1 MQYRSMEYRTGL
13 RQVPYSCTQQPA
25 ILHRQVTYSLY
36 IIQRHAPPLCAKT
49 QHAGSGHT
57 NTSMSTPH
65 PLKHGLAY
73 WKVRGTRRFIHSQLC
88 TIHRQ
93 STQRRSPGPRLCC
106 PTTYC
111 PSSSRI
117 VLILKSYAGRG
128 MPANPTTMLPPSTR
142 QHKTLSMLPKS
153 IASAPVPIR
162 ISPPWYVVTT

>member
-1 MQYRSMEYRTGL
+1 MEYTLYSYRTGPSDNASSIHSS
-13 RQVPYSCTQQPA
+13 QPYC
-25 ILHRQVTYSLY
+25 IDRLHTAYTSYSAMHHPSA
-36 IIQRHAPPLCAKT
+36 QRHSMQGVDT
-49 QHAGSGHT
+49 H
-57 NTSMSTPH
+57 TSMCTPH